1 MYSLKHIGGMAA
13 VIILV
18 FTFLK
23 DTPIEAQSSKL
34 AIAYTDSDAIVTSMP
49 EYRVAQQTLQDAYQK
64 SQQAVQNLTVG
75 YQQKINTY
83 QQQQAML
90 TTERRT
96 AQEAELMQLQQEI
109 QTMAAQQEQQLKDQ
123 ELGLMIPI
131 QEKVQVAIN
140 EIAVARG
147 LDLIIRSPGLLYAN
161 DKTVTDITEE
171 LAIKLGISFEAPE

>member
-1 MYSLKHIGGMAA
+1 
-13 VIILV
+13 
-18 FTFLK
+18 
-23 DTPIEAQSSKL
+23 
-34 AIAYTDSDAIVTSMP
+34 MP
-49 EYRVAQQTLQDAYQK
+49 EYRVAQQTLQGAYQK
-64 SQQAVQNLTVG
+64 SQQAVQNMTVG
-75 YQQKINTY
+75 YQQKVDTY

-90 TTERRT
+90 TPDRRT

-123 ELGLMIPI
+123 ELSLMIPI

>member
-1 MYSLKHIGGMAA
+1 MAA
-13 VIILV
+13 VIFLV

-23 DTPIEAQSSKL
+23 DTTIEAQSSKL

-75 YQQKINTY
+75 YQQKIDTY

-123 ELGLMIPI
+123 ELSLMIPI

-171 LAIKLGISFEAPE
+171 LAIKLGISFKAPE

>member
-1 MYSLKHIGGMAA
+1 MAA
-13 VIILV
+13 VIFLV

-23 DTPIEAQSSKL
+23 DTPIEAQFSKL
-34 AIAYTDSDAIVTSMP
+34 AVAYTDSDLVVTSMP
-49 EYRVAQQTLQDAYQK
+49 EYRVAQQTLQGAYQK
-64 SQQAVQNLTVG
+64 SQQAVQNMTVG
-75 YQQKINTY
+75 YQQKVDTY

-90 TTERRT
+90 TPDRRT

-123 ELGLMIPI
+123 ELDLMIPI

-171 LAIKLGISFEAPE
+171 LAIKLGISFTAPK

>member
-1 MYSLKHIGGMAA
+1 MAA
-13 VIILV
+13 VIFLV

-23 DTPIEAQSSKL
+23 DTTIEAQSSKL

-75 YQQKINTY
+75 YQQKIDTY

-123 ELGLMIPI
+123 ELSLMIPI

>member
-1 MYSLKHIGGMAA
+1 MAA
-13 VIILV
+13 VIFLV

-23 DTPIEAQSSKL
+23 DTTIEAQSSKL

-75 YQQKINTY
+75 YQQKIDTY

-123 ELGLMIPI
+123 ELSLMIPI

-140 EIAVARG
+140 EIAVARS
-147 LDLIIRSPGLLYAN
+147 LDLIIRSPSLLYAN
-161 DKTVTDITEE
+161 DKSVTDITEE
-171 LAIKLGISFEAPE
+171 LAIKLGISFKAPE

>member
-1 MYSLKHIGGMAA
+1 MAA
-13 VIILV
+13 VIFLV

-123 ELGLMIPI
+123 ELSLMIPI

-140 EIAVARG
+140 EIAVARS
-147 LDLIIRSPGLLYAN
+147 LDLIIRSPSLLYAN
-161 DKTVTDITEE
+161 DKSVTDITEE
-171 LAIKLGISFEAPE
+171 LAIKLGISFKAPE

>member
-1 MYSLKHIGGMAA
+1 MAA
-13 VIILV
+13 VIFLV

-75 YQQKINTY
+75 YQQKIDTY

-123 ELGLMIPI
+123 ELSLMIPI